1 MLEEF
6 QGREAGMEAEE
17 MEMVAVELVLELVA
31 KESME
36 MAVAAE
42 GLVERAAAA
51 VRGSEAKPE
60 KAAGAGSE
68 EGLISGAEKGLGA
81 MEEYRKV

>member
-17 MEMVAVELVLELVA
+17 MEMVAVEFVLELVA

-36 MAVAAE
+36 MAVATE
-42 GLVERAAAA
+42 GLAERAAAA

-81 MEEYRKV
+81 MQEYRKV

>member
-17 MEMVAVELVLELVA
+17 MEMVAVAVELVLELVA

-42 GLVERAAAA
+42 GLVE
-51 VRGSEAKPE
+51 
-60 KAAGAGSE
+60 
-68 EGLISGAEKGLGA
+68 
-81 MEEYRKV
+81 